1 MALVLPLRGPGRR
14 NAFQFSAFSVK
25 SLPAGAAREAGI
37 YLFVPGVV
45 QGRVLILEAQIF
57 VWG

>member
-25 SLPAGAAREAGI
+25 SLPAGAAREADI

-45 QGRVLILEAQIF
+45 QGRV
-57 VWG
+57 